1 MPKNSA
7 LEAMNTARRYSASEA
22 KEAGIVEAIAEGDD
36 VLAKALE
43 FAAVIA
49 QKNRR
54 GIATHKEYIF
64 GDLARQLQA

>member
-1 MPKNSA
+1 M
-7 LEAMNTARRYSASEA
+7 
-22 KEAGIVEAIAEGDD
+22 EAIAEGDE

-43 FAAVIA
+43 YAAVIA